1 MKQEYM
7 VNNENRYPILWAIG
21 RKGYMVQ
28 YPLLVALN
36 QCGKTLAVTAD
47 ANIYLQNISQSSQ
60 LLCAV
65 EIPTNISSLI
75 KFLLSWYKTKKE
87 LVRQLKNNASII
99 HIIMASPWDVFFMAA
114 AKKANCPILLTI
126 HDAQQHLGEES
137 FIMDTI
143 RNWAISQ
150 ADHIAVLS
158 SNVGQTLK
166 LNLKSDRP
174 IHVVDEGLV
183 MRVEPARSA
192 RIFPSGRAIK
202 LLFHGRIHAY
212 KGLEL
217 LLDAMALL
225 QNQGRKYTL
234 TIAGS
239 GDLAPYQAKLE
250 KLSNV
255 SINNYFISDSELL
268 QTLQSHDV
276 SVLPYVEASQSAV
289 AVDAL
294 WAALP
299 AVATPVGALPKQF
312 KHGVDALIIDTVDA
326 DALAKAIDRLC
337 SDKQLYERLS
347 LGAYNSYQVTGPK
360 KAASQWIRLYADI
373 LNKWKI

>member
-1 MKQEYM
+1 MI
-7 VNNENRYPILWAIG
+7 NNENRYPILWALG

-28 YPLLVALN
+28 YPLLAALN
-36 QCGKTLAVTAD
+36 ESEKTLAVTAD
-47 ANIYLQNISQSSQ
+47 VNIYLQNISQSSQ

-65 EIPTNISSLI
+65 EIPTNASSLI
-75 KFLLSWYKTKKE
+75 KFLLNWYKTKKE

-114 AKKANCPILLTI
+114 AKKANRPILLTI

-137 FIMDTI
+137 FFMDAI

-158 SNVGQTLK
+158 SNVEQTLK

-174 IHVVDEGLV
+174 IHVVNEGLV
-183 MRVEPARSA
+183 MRVERALPA
-192 RIFPSGRAIK
+192 RIFPTGRAIK

-212 KGLEL
+212 KGLAL

-225 QNQGRKYTL
+225 QNQGCEYAL

-239 GDLAPYQAKLE
+239 GDLTPYQAKLE

-255 SINNYFISDSELL
+255 SIHNYFISDAELL
-268 QTLQSHDV
+268 QTLESHDV

-289 AVDAL
+289 AIDAL

-312 KHGVDALIIDTVDA
+312 KHGVDALIIDTVDG
-326 DALAKAIDRLC
+326 DSLAKAIDKLC
-337 SDKQLYERLS
+337 SDKQLYEALS
-347 LGAYNSYQVTGPK
+347 LGAYNSYQATGPA
-360 KAASQWIRLYADI
+360 KAASQWTRLYEEI
-373 LNKWKI
+373 LNKMKTDPDIT

>member
-1 MKQEYM
+1 MI
-7 VNNENRYPILWAIG
+7 NNENRYPILWALG

-28 YPLLVALN
+28 YPLLAALN
-36 QCGKTLAVTAD
+36 ESGKTLAVTAD
-47 ANIYLQNISQSSQ
+47 VNIYLQNISQSSQ

-65 EIPTNISSLI
+65 EIPTNASSLI
-75 KFLLSWYKTKKE
+75 KFLLNWYKTKIE
-87 LVRQLKNNASII
+87 LVLQLKNNASII

-137 FIMDTI
+137 FFMDAI

-158 SNVGQTLK
+158 SNVEQTLK

-183 MRVEPARSA
+183 MRVERALPA
-192 RIFPSGRAIK
+192 RIFPTGRAIK

-212 KGLEL
+212 KGLAL

-225 QNQGRKYTL
+225 QNQGCEYAL

-239 GDLAPYQAKLE
+239 GDLTPYQAKLE

-255 SINNYFISDSELL
+255 SIHNYFISDAELL
-268 QTLQSHDV
+268 QTLESHDV

-289 AVDAL
+289 AIDAL

-326 DALAKAIDRLC
+326 DALAKAIDKLC
-337 SDKQLYERLS
+337 SDKQLYETLS
-347 LGAYNSYQVTGPK
+347 LGAYNSYQTTGPA
-360 KAASQWIRLYADI
+360 KAASQWISLYADI
-373 LNKWKI
+373 LNKWNI

>member
-1 MKQEYM
+1 MA
-7 VNNENRYPILWAIG
+7 NNENRYPVLWALG

-36 QCGKTLAVTAD
+36 ERGKTLAVTAD
-47 ANIYLQNISQSSQ
+47 ANIYLQNISKSSQ

-65 EIPTNISSLI
+65 EIPTNVSSLI
-75 KFLLSWYKTKKE
+75 KFLLNWYKTKKE
-87 LVRQLKNNASII
+87 LVRQLKNNASVI
-99 HIIMASPWDVFFMAA
+99 HIIMASPWDIFFLTAA
-114 AKKANCPILLTI
+114 RKTNRPILLTI

-137 FIMDTI
+137 FVMDVI

-158 SNVGQTLK
+158 SNVGQTLR
-166 LNLKSDRP
+166 LNLNSDHP

-183 MRVEPARSA
+183 MRVEPAQPA
-192 RIFPSGRAIK
+192 RTFPTERAIK

-212 KGLEL
+212 KGLDL

-225 QNQGRKYTL
+225 QNQGRQYAL

-239 GDLAPYQAKLE
+239 GDLTPYQAKLE

-255 SINNYFISDSELL
+255 SIHNYFISDAELL
-268 QTLQSHDV
+268 QTLESHDV

-326 DALAKAIDRLC
+326 DALAKAIDKLC
-337 SDKQLYERLS
+337 SDKQLYEALS
-347 LGAYNSYQVTGPK
+347 LGAYNSYQATGPA
-360 KAASQWIRLYADI
+360 KAASQWISLYAEI

>member
-1 MKQEYM
+1 MD
-7 VNNENRYPILWAIG
+7 NNKNRFPILWALG

-36 QCGKTLAVTAD
+36 EREKTLAVTAD
-47 ANIYLQNISQSSQ
+47 VNIYLQTISQSSQ

-65 EIPTNISSLI
+65 AIPTNVGSLI
-75 KFLLSWYKTKKE
+75 KFLLNWYKTKKD
-87 LVRQLKNNASII
+87 LVRQLKNNASVI

-114 AKKANCPILLTI
+114 ARKANRPIILTI

-137 FIMDTI
+137 FIMDAI
-143 RNWAISQ
+143 RNWAISK

-158 SNVGQTLK
+158 INVGQTLK
-166 LNLKSDRP
+166 LNIKSDRP
-174 IHVVDEGLV
+174 IHVVNEGLV
-183 MRVEPARSA
+183 MRVAPARPA
-192 RIFPSGRAIK
+192 RIFPSGRTIK

-212 KGLEL
+212 KGLDL

-225 QNQGRKYTL
+225 QNQGRQYAL

-239 GDLAPYQAKLE
+239 GDLTPYQAKLE

-255 SINNYFISDSELL
+255 SINNYFISDPELL

-312 KHGVDALIIDTVDA
+312 KHGVDALIINTVDA
-326 DALAKAIDRLC
+326 DALAKAIDTLC
-337 SDKQLYERLS
+337 SDKQLYEALS
-347 LGAYNSYQVTGPK
+347 LGAYNSYQATGPA
-360 KAASQWIRLYADI
+360 KAASQWTRSLIRIICAQG
-373 LNKWKI
+373 

>member
-1 MKQEYM
+1 M
-7 VNNENRYPILWAIG
+7 VNNENRYPILWALG

-36 QCGKTLAVTAD
+36 GNGKTLAVTAD
-47 ANIYLQNISQSSQ
+47 VNIYLQNISQSSQ

-65 EIPTNISSLI
+65 EIPTNVRSLI
-75 KFLLSWYKTKKE
+75 KFLMNWHKTKKE
-87 LVRQLKNNASII
+87 LVQQLKANASII

-114 AKKANCPILLTI
+114 ARRANRPILLTI

-137 FIMDTI
+137 FFMDAI

-158 SNVGQTLK
+158 SNVEQTLK

-174 IHVVDEGLV
+174 VHVINEGLV
-183 MRVEPARSA
+183 MRVERALPARL
-192 RIFPSGRAIK
+192 FPSGRAIK

-212 KGLEL
+212 KGLDL

-225 QNQGRKYTL
+225 QNQGRQYTL

-239 GDLAPYQAKLE
+239 GDLTPYQSKLA

-255 SINNYFISDSELL
+255 SIHNYFFSDAELL
-268 QTLQSHDV
+268 QTLESHDV

-312 KHGVDALIIDTVDA
+312 KHGVDALIINTVDA
-326 DALAKAIDRLC
+326 DALAKAIDKLC
-337 SDKQLYERLS
+337 SDKQLYEALS
-347 LGAYNSYQVTGPK
+347 LGAYNSYQATGPA
-360 KAASQWIRLYADI
+360 KAASQWNRLYADI
-373 LNKWKI
+373 LNK